1 MFTESNKLFNVVL
14 FVIMAIAMLAIN
26 SAAYAGEYEDKAK
39 ALSISFEQFC
49 SNVDFTR
56 VSVKSRMNVRAYVK
70 ARSIERA
77 AGMKIR
83 ACGSD
88 KACVKQVKFNS
99 IKELRNARELKV
111 VGYFG
116 WSPATIETVRAEA
129 KALGFRE

>member
-1 MFTESNKLFNVVL
+1 MLSQYTKTFNVIL
-14 FVIMAIAMLAIN
+14 FTILTVVIMVIHN
-26 SAAYAGEYEDKAK
+26 AANAASYEDKAK